1 MAVDD
6 QQWQVDV
13 SKLVLRG
20 DEMATEWKL
29 IIGGALI
36 ASGYYWKRR
45 QRSRGPMFSGPNLM
59 PDLFTMAGGVVV
71 AGAVR
76 EMFWPTYKALPAQ
89 FMKQFEFKTQGDV

>member
-6 QQWQVDV
+6 QKWQVDV

-20 DEMATEWKL
+20 DEIPVEWKL

-36 ASGYYWKRR
+36 AGGYAWAG
-45 QRSRGPMFSGPNLM
+45 RGRFRGRAFTGPNLL
-59 PDLFTMAGGVVV
+59 PDLLTMAGGVVV

-76 EMFWPTYKALPAQ
+76 DMFWPTYKELPAQ
-89 FMKQFEFKTQGDV
+89 FMKQFEFKTQGDA